1 MIDTCDPTIA
11 TWSPHDN
18 GETFIVTN
26 VKAFESTIIPQF
38 FKHSKFSSFVRQL
51 NFYGFRKIR
60 YAGEFVFVCVV
71 CCICCAV
78 NLLDG
83 CGADRRETA
92 ITVHVST
99 QHPTIIYYI

>member
-1 MIDTCDPTIA
+1 MIDTCDPQIA

-60 YAGEFVFVCVV
+60 YAGEFQYIGCVV
-71 CCICCAV
+71 VSYMLCCVQNFWSAA
-78 NLLDG
+78 G
-83 CGADRRETA
+83 
-92 ITVHVST
+92 
-99 QHPTIIYYI
+99 

>member
-1 MIDTCDPTIA
+1 MIDTCDPQIA

-60 YAGEFVFVCVV
+60 YAGESLYVLFVVSVGCK
-71 CCICCAV
+71 IYWSAV
-78 NLLDG
+78 G
-83 CGADRRETA
+83 
-92 ITVHVST
+92 
-99 QHPTIIYYI
+99 